1 MPAEFAE
8 WKVKYKKTYNDQAA
22 EAAAYANWQVNR
34 AKLRASNQESGAFEM
49 TLDRFADESLEDFLN
64 SPRLGGRNPGGCLYG
79 SGKVG
84 GRRLLNLVTNPKLE
98 DVLSPLVTCP
108 KPYGDDSC
116 DWSHDDGSGS
126 FLPPVKDQGQCGSC
140 YAFSTVAALEGALA
154 IVEQK
159 NTGKHTP
166 VSLSEQM
173 ILTAPWAATGP
184 SAAPPQGPP
193 PGGTS
198 VETSSPCP
206 TTASLGASK
215 FTDDKLW
222 PYQACAGGE
231 IGDVLNRLHESH
243 ISSGTGVTTS
253 EAFPYSSG
261 DAQRP
266 PSTCPCAFACPEGGG
281 CQAPVCRA
289 APSRALTT
297 KPAIIWRDLD
307 ERAYVRTVNAAL
319 KAQPVAVGIYDT
331 NIVLYKGGII
341 QKKACLAATGDH
353 GVTIVGCGKCHKK
366 RGHPSDPQCANVKA
380 GTEYWKVR
388 NSWGPEWGLGGY
400 FYVEKGACGLKDH
413 VLGVPDLTGVKAGP
427 P

>member
-1 MPAEFAE
+1 MPVLCSVCARPFVPGAPLGPRPLQDREVPVGCSIGASVYVPGAPLGPRPLE
-8 WKVKYKKTYNDQAA
+8 HGQVPALCSVTA
-22 EAAAYANWQVNR
+22 EA
-34 AKLRASNQESGAFEM
+34 
-49 TLDRFADESLEDFLN
+49 SLEHLLQPPFDDAFHHLG
-64 SPRLGGRNPGGCLYG
+64 PR
-79 SGKVG
+79 
-84 GRRLLNLVTNPKLE
+84 
-98 DVLSPLVTCP
+98 
-108 KPYGDDSC
+108 
-116 DWSHDDGSGS
+116 H
-126 FLPPVKDQGQCGSC
+126 VKDQGQCGSC

-231 IGDVLNRLHESH
+231 IGDVLNWLHESH

-297 KPAIIWRDLD
+297 KPAII
-307 ERAYVRTVNAAL
+307 
-319 KAQPVAVGIYDT
+319 
-331 NIVLYKGGII
+331 
-341 QKKACLAATGDH
+341 
-353 GVTIVGCGKCHKK
+353 
-366 RGHPSDPQCANVKA
+366 
-380 GTEYWKVR
+380 
-388 NSWGPEWGLGGY
+388 
-400 FYVEKGACGLKDH
+400 
-413 VLGVPDLTGVKAGP
+413 
-427 P
+427 